1 MLKNAVYECRARQH
15 LTQSELAEKVE
26 VTRQTIGSIEKGEYA
41 PSVTLAL
48 KIADVLQAPFTE
60 LFWLEKGDNNE
71 TI

>member
-1 MLKNAVYECRARQH
+1 MLKNAVYEFRARQH